1 MSISGDK
8 IAFLLMVF
16 IIIISPL
23 ENIIGIESI
32 VYPIVTVLL
41 FFALV
46 VKRRVRRNESIFLL
60 LYLVYAF
67 ITCLW
72 SKADSP
78 IYGMRITTLMFL
90 ILIITSEFD
99 FSQHDYDIIE
109 NAMIIHGIV
118 LLILCFTFGQ
128 YQDNRFWIISSTT
141 GADPNYLSQW
151 FILPICICIRKIF
164 KANIKWIIKP
174 IFIIEIVL
182 AFYFIMQSGSRS
194 GLVCSF
200 AALVLSA
207 LFENKDIIKRR
218 PLIGLIILGGFI
230 ILFILILNMMPS
242 YTLYRFESDNG
253 ALGGRAEVWKEL
265 IGILNNNIGGTFF
278 GMGEGSTTY
287 YTSHHIVAHNTYL
300 DILFENGIVGLALY
314 LAYCISILKKAIH
327 KDGTVTIGLLLNYV
341 LIFTLSSISMRPTI
355 FAYFMAEFNVL
366 DCSNDEVEYLNE

>member
-8 IAFLLMVF
+8 IAFLLMMF

-46 VKRRVRRNESIFLL
+46 VKRRVRCNESIFLL

-118 LLILCFTFGQ
+118 LLILCFAFGQ

-164 KANIKWIIKP
+164 KTNIKWIIKS

-230 ILFILILNMMPS
+230 IFFILILNMMPS

-300 DILFENGIVGLALY
+300 DILFENGIVGLTLY

-327 KDGTVTIGLLLNYV
+327 KDRTVTTGLLFNYV

-355 FAYFMAEFNVL
+355 FAYFMAECNVL
-366 DCSNDEVEYLNE
+366 DYSNDEAEYSNE